1 MEQTIGNACGAI
13 GLVHAV
19 ANNRDKLEFEDG
31 SVLKQFLSEME
42 KLSPE
47 YREKC
52 FRKNEA
58 IQAARDAV
66 TQEGQCRIGDKV
78 NFHFILFNSVVT
90 SMNLMDECLF
100 Q

>member
-19 ANNRDKLEFEDG
+19 ANNRDKLESEDG
-31 SVLKQFLSEME
+31 SVLKQFSEME
-42 KLSPE
+42 KLSPKD
-47 YREKC
+47 REKC
-52 FRKNEA
+52 FKKNEA
-58 IQAARDAV
+58 IQAAHDTVA
-66 TQEGQCRIGDKV
+66 QEGQCQVDDKV
-78 NFHFILFNSVVT
+78 NTYLCCSTVLMAT